1 MSPDKKNSLFE
12 EFPPVSTKQ
21 WEDKIRE
28 DLKGA
33 DYEKKLIWQTLEGIK
48 IKPYYRSE
56 DLKDLIW
63 LQIPPGEFPY
73 LRGKNTKEN
82 NWIVRQDIL
91 EQNPERSAKLAWDA
105 VQKGAHAI
113 GFDVSEVETYED
125 VALLLKNIDLN
136 NVAIHFLHSRNYP
149 AFFNIAVDYMKKSG
163 FDIQNIK
170 GSMDFDPLAYFV
182 LYDKFY
188 HSQEKDLEETVKIVE
203 LAMRDLPHFDVLQVN
218 GQHYHNAGA
227 HTVQEMAFT
236 LSHANDYLAHLT
248 DKGLNVDDI
257 APRMQFTMATG
268 SEFFKEI
275 AKFRAMKL
283 LWAQIVKQYA
293 PTTPD
298 SMKINIHATSSE
310 WNKSV
315 YDPHVNLLRTTTETM
330 AAGLAGADT
339 ISIAPYDSTFQKPDQ
354 ISNRIARNQQIVLKY
369 EAYMNKVADPAGGSY
384 YIEKITDDLA
394 SEAWQMFVK
403 IENEGGFIKA
413 VESGFIKEEIAKT
426 CQKREMNIA
435 TRRQIFVGVNQ
446 YPNLQETMLEKL
458 KPVAKFKDLSGLR
471 PWRGPQA
478 FEALRLS
485 VENFASKGFQIPKV
499 YLFTH
504 GNLTMRKA
512 RASFITGFFGCAGY
526 KIQEAPLVK
535 NLQEGIEKALEAKP
549 EIIVL
554 CSSDEEYA
562 DMIPAIK
569 EIREKLS
576 DTQIVV
582 AGNPADSVQV
592 LNEAGVQH
600 YISLRTNLLETLQH
614 FNQIFGIV

>member
-1 MSPDKKNSLFE
+1 MSPEKKNGLLE

-21 WEDKIRE
+21 WEEKIRE

-33 DYEKKLIWQTLEGIK
+33 DYEKKLIWRTLEGIK
-48 IKPYYRSE
+48 INPYYRRE
-56 DLKDLIW
+56 DLKDLTW
-63 LQIPPGEFPY
+63 VKIPPGDFPY
-73 LRGKNTKEN
+73 VRGKKSKEN

-91 EQNPERSAKLAWDA
+91 EQDPQKSAALAWEA
-105 VQKGAHAI
+105 LQKGAQAV
-113 GFDVSEVETYED
+113 GLNVSEVETHEA
-125 VALLLKNIDLN
+125 VAFLLKDIDLN
-136 NVAIHFLHSRNYP
+136 NAAIHFLHSRNYP
-149 AFFNIAVDYMKKSG
+149 AFFDVVVDYIKKSG
-163 FDIQNIK
+163 FDIQKVK

-188 HSQEKDLEETVKIVE
+188 HSQERDLDETVKIIE
-203 LAMRDLPHFDVLQVN
+203 LAMRDLPGFDVLQVN

-236 LSHANDYLAHLT
+236 LSHANEYLASLT
-248 DKGLNVDDI
+248 DRGMNVDDV
-257 APRMQFTMATG
+257 APRMQFTMAAG

-293 PTTPD
+293 PSNED
-298 SMKINIHATSSE
+298 SMKINIHAASSE
-310 WNKSV
+310 WNKTV

-339 ISIAPYDSTFQKPDQ
+339 ISVTPFDSTYQKPDQ
-354 ISNRIARNQQIVLKY
+354 FSGRIARNQQIVLKY

-384 YIEKITDDLA
+384 YIEKITDELA
-394 SEAWQMFVK
+394 SETWKMFVEMEK
-403 IENEGGFIKA
+403 AGGFIKA
-413 VESGFIKEEIAKT
+413 VESGFIKEEIANT

-435 TRRQIFVGVNQ
+435 MRRQVFVGVNQ
-446 YPNLQETMLEKL
+446 YPNLQETMLGKM
-458 KPVAKFKDLSGLR
+458 KPVARLKDLSGLR

-526 KIQEAPLVK
+526 QIQEAPMVE
-535 NLQEGIEKALEAKP
+535 NLDEGIEKAIEAKP

-554 CSSDEEYA
+554 CSSDEEYP
-562 DMIPAIK
+562 DMIPVIKAIK
-569 EIREKLS
+569 ENL
-576 DTQIVV
+576 TNAQIVV
-582 AGNPADSVQV
+582 AGNPADSMEM
-592 LNEAGVQH
+592 LNQEGVQH
-600 YISLRTNLLETLQH
+600 YIHVRTNVLETLQH
-614 FNQIFGIV
+614 FNNIFGIV